1 MTALLLVR
9 HAQASLGAAD
19 YDQLS
24 SHGRRQSA
32 VLGAALAR
40 RGVVVGRVLHGT
52 LKRHEQTAE
61 HAGFT
66 DTVRD
71 DRWNEFD
78 HEQILAPLSA
88 EAVDQK
94 MWQHAKR
101 RWAGGEYDEEYTVTF
116 AEFQRRVMD
125 SLDAATEGLGSG
137 RTVVVVTS
145 AGVIAS
151 AVAQLWGAGADV
163 WHKVQTVTVNTGVTV
178 IAAGSRGLTLVSF
191 NGHFHLSPAD
201 VTYG

>member
-1 MTALLLVR
+1 MTGLLLVR

-40 RGVVVGRVLHGT
+40 RGVVIGRVLHGT

-66 DTVRD
+66 NTFRD
-71 DRWNEFD
+71 GRWNEFD
-78 HEQILAPLSA
+78 HEQILAPLSG
-88 EAVDQK
+88 EVVDQRV
-94 MWQHAKR
+94 WENAKR
-101 RWAGGEYDEEYTVTF
+101 RWAGGEHDEEYAVTF
-116 AEFQRRVMD
+116 AEFRRGVTE
-125 SLDAATEGLGSG
+125 SLATATEGLESG
-137 RTVVVVTS
+137 QTAVVVTS

-151 AVAQLWGAGADV
+151 AVTQLWGAGADV

-191 NGHFHLSPAD
+191 NDHFHLSPAD

>member
-24 SHGRRQSA
+24 NHGRLQSA
-32 VLGAALAR
+32 VLGALLTQ
-40 RGVVVGRVLHGT
+40 RGVEASRVVHGSH
-52 LKRHEQTAE
+52 KRHEQTVE
-61 HAGFT
+61 HAGFA
-66 DTVRD
+66 DAVCD

-78 HEQILAPLSA
+78 HGQILAPMS
-88 EAVDQK
+88 EMAVDQK
-94 MWQHAKR
+94 GWQSAKR
-101 RWAGGEYDEEYTVTF
+101 RWASGEHDDEYTETF
-116 AEFQRRVMD
+116 ADFQRRVV
-125 SLDAATEGLGSG
+125 DALGAAGEGLRSG
-137 RTVVVVTS
+137 QTAVVVTS

-151 AVAQLWGAGADV
+151 AVVQLLGVGPDV

-178 IAAGSRGLTLVSF
+178 VADGRQGMTLVSF
-191 NGHFHLSPAD
+191 NDHSHLLPAD